1 MSDKKTQ
8 DEIEISDSKKSSDK
22 ESVNEGGNSS
32 ASNHKFKKGNG
43 KGSSK
48 GRFIWTGPGK
58 SCAFSQAFVTRASR
72 LTSSKQ

>member
-48 GRFIWTGPGK
+48 GN
-58 SCAFSQAFVTRASR
+58 RARKNKENNFKDELSA
-72 LTSSKQ
+72 LILPAWQYH